1 MLFKSA
7 DLVGYIPFTHVGNHH
22 VHIDFTTPVTA
33 ILGSN
38 GCGKSSLLRILDVAS
53 PPIRT
58 DFLKDGSIEM
68 VVEHDGHIFTL
79 SSDFKNASAPHSF
92 KKDGIELNP
101 SGTSDVQ
108 RDLASE
114 HLGVTPMINELM
126 AGNIH
131 ICSMQKALRKQL
143 FSAMYPS
150 DLSFLLEYHKKVC
163 SQVRALGNQIKLLQG
178 REGSLMAS
186 LIEESERTRLTQWCE
201 TAQAI
206 ITRIDKINLL
216 LETEVAQ
223 LKNHEA
229 LKKPY
234 NADKL
239 ATVEED
245 LNNNLQLYRRM
256 LMDHSF
262 GKKFGETITKESLH
276 DQFIQAKNEVEH
288 ICDTKKMIE
297 SNLITIRDE
306 LDKFIKI
313 KTTPTSDKKDAMTN
327 ELELLKKELEDVT
340 KNPQYPEYPM
350 IQKDKMPGIKD
361 LVIELEKT
369 IAVIHPYSGKLIGQ
383 EEITKLRS
391 ENDTI
396 RFSLGQYMAEKSG
409 IEGQLS
415 QCRSRKDML
424 TQNSYPKDC
433 DRVCGLRA
441 TLEASVRDIDLRIAE
456 LEARLKKIH
465 EDVIHQSKHLEDNQK
480 VLQEISPVLPTLKKL
495 YDKLSENYL
504 IDLALDGETF
514 LDCLNEHCF
523 EITNRITRG
532 YEAAQL
538 YYRGRDLTDRITA
551 ITDTLSMMEA
561 NEAAQLS
568 AEMIDDII
576 VEKQT
581 KFEST
586 MLDLDRIDKEYERV
600 ARSMCHYAGM
610 ENILKDIER
619 IIQNA
624 NDGFNALLIQKRI
637 EFDEQIISEHNNVR
651 NVLSSKLRE
660 TEHTL
665 NDQKRILDILS
676 TEIRP
681 TLTDLRQQKN
691 DWELVESGL
700 SPTKGLPCIYLIRFM
715 NRLIARTNAFIE
727 QVWYC
732 DMELAYIEE
741 KDSLDF
747 SMQAIFN
754 KSTTVKDISLCSKG
768 QQAVIDTAFMLALAV
783 ERGFVNWMP
792 VKLDETD
799 AALTPEHRAKLVQL
813 LSDLIENG
821 TIRQLMMVSHFAAQT
836 GIPNC
841 ENVVLS
847 GDNIVLPE
855 EYNNSCIVE

>member
-1 MLFKSA
+1 MFFRSI
-7 DLVGYIPFTHVGNHH
+7 DLVGFLPFTHVGNHH
-22 VHIDFTTPVTA
+22 VHIDFKSPA
-33 ILGSN
+33 ISILGSN
-38 GCGKSSLLRILDVAS
+38 GCGKSSLLRIMDVAS

-68 VVEHDGHIFTL
+68 VVEHNGHIFKLT
-79 SSDFKNASAPHSF
+79 SDFKNASAPHSF
-92 KKDGIELNP
+92 KKDGVELNP
-101 SGTSDVQ
+101 SGTSSVQ
-108 RDLASE
+108 QDLSFE
-114 HLGVTPMINELM
+114 HLGLTPIINDLM
-126 AGNIH
+126 AGNLH

-143 FSAMYPS
+143 FSVMYPS
-150 DLSFLLEYHKKVC
+150 DLSFILEYHKKVS

-178 REGSLMAS
+178 REGSLMSS
-186 LIEESERTRLTQWCE
+186 LIEENERTRLTQWCE

-216 LETEVAQ
+216 LENEVTQ

-234 NADKL
+234 NAEKL
-239 ATVEED
+239 VTVEED

-256 LMDHSF
+256 LIDHSF

-276 DQFIQAKNEVEH
+276 DKFIQAQNEVIH
-288 ICDTKKMIE
+288 ISDTKEMIE
-297 SNLITIRDE
+297 SNLVSIRDE

-313 KTTPTSDKKDAMTN
+313 KTTPTSDKKDAMTH
-327 ELELLKKELEDVT
+327 ELKLIKKELDDL
-340 KNPQYPEYPM
+340 KSNPRYPEYPM
-350 IQKDKMPGIKD
+350 IHKDKMPSIKD
-361 LVIELEKT
+361 LVVELEKI

-383 EEITKLRS
+383 EEINKLRS

-396 RFSLGQYMAEKSG
+396 RFTISQYMTEKSG
-409 IEGQLS
+409 LEGQLN

-456 LEARLKKIH
+456 LEARLTKINN
-465 EDVIHQSKHLEDNQK
+465 DLIHQSERMEANHK
-480 VLQEISPVLPTLKKL
+480 VLQEISPVLPTLKAL
-495 YDKLSENYL
+495 FDKLSENYL
-504 IDLALDGETF
+504 IDLALNGENF

-523 EITNRITRG
+523 EITNRITLG

-538 YYRGRDLTDRITA
+538 YYRGMDLTNKINA

-576 VEKQT
+576 AEKQA
-581 KFEST
+581 KFEAT

-624 NDGFNALLIQKRI
+624 NDGYNALLIQKRI

-651 NVLSSKLRE
+651 NVISAKLRE

-681 TLTDLRQQKN
+681 TLADLRQQKN

-715 NRLIARTNAFIE
+715 NRLIARTNMLIE
-727 QVWYC
+727 RIWYC

-741 KDSLDF
+741 KDTLDF
-747 SMQAIFN
+747 SIGVIFN
-754 KSTTVKDISLCSKG
+754 KSTSIKDISLCSKG
-768 QQAVIDTAFMLALAV
+768 QQAVIDTTFMLALAI

-792 VKLDETD
+792 IKLDESD

-813 LSDLIENG
+813 ISDLIEDG
-821 TIRQLMMVSHFAAQT
+821 TIHQLMMVSHFAAQT

-841 ENVVLS
+841 DNVVLS
-847 GDNIVLPE
+847 SDGIVVPE
-855 EYNNSCIVE
+855 EYNSHCVIE